1 MLRKSRKIRSRAKE
15 DGFQGGCGQNEAKCK
30 TDNSAPFK
38 SKKEKKEKDPSKP
51 MQSRTK
57 GEMRHV
63 DTRGNSV
70 DLDKYN
76 ERYENIAP
84 VNNRNNGDNTVHKQ
98 KLKQKSQQ
106 YRRQQGV
113 RSHKRETEA
122 ERLKRIAAERAKRHI
137 KITIPDEIT
146 VGDLAL
152 KLKMT
157 AAEVIKSLWLSA
169 LWLPSMML
177 STTIRRR

>member
-1 MLRKSRKIRSRAKE
+1 
-15 DGFQGGCGQNEAKCK
+15 
-30 TDNSAPFK
+30 
-38 SKKEKKEKDPSKP
+38 

-152 KLKMT
+152 KIKMT
-157 AAEVIKSLWLSA
+157 AAEVIKKLMA
-169 LWLPSMML
+169 LGIMATVNDVIDYDTAAIAASELVQRSKKR
-177 STTIRRR
+177 S